1 MSQRSRAGLIL
12 AAVVVIVSVIL
23 APWWPDYVAVCYI
36 GAAVGTGEIVSRYRD
51 APQRALSTA
60 PALLYI
66 LINAG
71 AAIAALYFANV
82 FGVAASQ
89 SPQQTTITR
98 VLLAGFGAMA
108 FFRTSV
114 FTARIGE
121 QDVAIGPVAFL
132 QVILT
137 ATDRAVDR
145 VRADD
150 RARVVASA
158 MSGVSFDAAA
168 AALPAFC
175 LALMQNLS
183 ADEEKALGEAINSLQ
198 QSTMDSETKSKNLG
212 LLLLN
217 VVGDKVLIT
226 AVQDLA
232 PQIKAATAIVVT
244 PPAAPVIVGT
254 SVLLTVECRDSSGQ
268 LIERKRVAWSSDDPK
283 IALVSNDGH
292 VRGIAPGQTIIRA
305 KADDATDAVT
315 VEVKPTV

>member
-1 MSQRSRAGLIL
+1 MSARSRDGLIL
-12 AAVVVIVSVIL
+12 AILVAAVSIVIVY
-23 APWWPDYVAVCYI
+23 WWPAYVAVCYI
-36 GAAVGTGEIVSRYRD
+36 GGAVGIGEIVSRYRD

-66 LINAG
+66 LINAS

-82 FGVAASQ
+82 FGVAASTD
-89 SPQQTTITR
+89 PQKTAITR

-114 FTARIGE
+114 FTARVGE
-121 QDVAIGPVAFL
+121 QDIAIGPVAFL
-132 QVILT
+132 QVVLT

-145 VRADD
+145 ARADD
-150 RARVVASA
+150 RARAVALA

-175 LALMQNLS
+175 LALMQNLT

-198 QSTMDSETKSKNLG
+198 SSAMDSETKSKNLG

-217 VVGDKVLIT
+217 VVGDKVLAT

-232 PQIKAATAIVVT
+232 PQIKAAVTIVVT
-244 PPAAPVIVGT
+244 PPAAPVIVGAAVPFT
-254 SVLLTVECRDSSGQ
+254 IECRDSGGT
-268 LIERKRVAWSSDDPK
+268 LIERKRVTWSSDDSK
-283 IALVSNDGH
+283 IAIVSNDGH

-315 VEVKPTV
+315 VEVRQTV